1 MDLQHFKELWNLFIF
16 GKHLDIFMKISLD
29 DLTVYNDMEI
39 HLQKLRLCF
48 QKCKEYN
55 INLNFEKCV
64 SMVFSRVIIGFI
76 ISKGVKIL

>member
-1 MDLQHFKELWNLFIF
+1 
-16 GKHLDIFMKISLD
+16 MKIFLV

-55 INLNFEKCV
+55 INLNSKKCV
-64 SMVFSRVIIGFI
+64 SVVFFRVIIGFI